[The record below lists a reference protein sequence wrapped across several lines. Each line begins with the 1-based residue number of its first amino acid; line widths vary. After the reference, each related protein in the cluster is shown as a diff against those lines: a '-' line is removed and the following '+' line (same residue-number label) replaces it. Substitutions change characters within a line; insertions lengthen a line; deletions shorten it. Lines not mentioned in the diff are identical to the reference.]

1 MTVVDEVAAVFL
13 EKGESSYFGEPV
25 SQLEHA
31 LQTAHFA
38 RRDNAPNYLI
48 AAALLHDVG
57 HLVQNLPEDIA
68 NHGIDARHED
78 IGESRGWRSVLGRKS
93 TSPSACMWPLNG
105 IFAQPIP
112 STYPGSVR
120 HRSRASSSRVDR

>member
-1 MTVVDEVAAVFL
+1 MTIVDDVAAVFF

-38 RRDNAPNYLI
+38 RRDSAPDYLI

-57 HLVQNLPEDIA
+57 HLVQDLPEDIA

-78 IGESRGWRSVLGRKS
+78 IGESWLAERFGPEVYQPVAYTWR
-93 TSPSACMWPLNG
+93 LNG
-105 IFAQPIP
+105 IFVQLIP
-112 STYPGSVR
+112 TTYPGSVR
-120 HRSRASSSRVDR
+120 RRSRASSSRVDR